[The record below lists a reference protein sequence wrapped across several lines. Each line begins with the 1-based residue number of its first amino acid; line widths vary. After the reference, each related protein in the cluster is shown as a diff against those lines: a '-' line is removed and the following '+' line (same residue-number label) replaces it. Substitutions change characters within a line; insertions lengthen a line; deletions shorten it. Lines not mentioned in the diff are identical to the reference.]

1 MELTTK
7 FGNKPKDQELI
18 YTDKG
23 MMFVSYGSNI
33 ALILNENYKQQML
46 KGLISNKEEL
56 LKYRSNIILDEN
68 YWDYSATT
76 GYYRRQFPGEGIAET
91 RKNIES
97 GVYTL
102 ANLN

>member
-18 YTDKG
+18 YTDRG

-33 ALILNENYKQQML
+33 ALILNKDYKEQML
-46 KGLISNKEEL
+46 KGLIISKKEL
-56 LKYRSNIILDEN
+56 LKYRSNIILDEC

-76 GYYRRQFPGEGIAET
+76 GYYRNQFLGEGIAET
-91 RKNIES
+91 KKNIKS